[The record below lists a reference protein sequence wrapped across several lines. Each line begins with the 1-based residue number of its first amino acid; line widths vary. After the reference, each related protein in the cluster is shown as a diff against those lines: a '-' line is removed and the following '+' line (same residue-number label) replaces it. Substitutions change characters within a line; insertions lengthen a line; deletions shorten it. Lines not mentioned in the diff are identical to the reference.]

1 VKLLLDT
8 HIWIWSLLEPARIET
23 RVAKALENP
32 ANEKWLSPI
41 SIWEC
46 MVLVGKGRVKLNMDV
61 EEWIARALTEF
72 PPREAPLTTE
82 SCSPGA
88 KFIFLTEI
96 PPTPFSLLPQK
107 FSSLRWL
114 PSTLGCAP
122 QKAFP
127 FFDSVHLTP
136 FLMFKEGPDGKG

>member
-8 HIWIWSLLEPARIET
+8 HIWIWSLLEPARIKT

-82 SCSPGA
+82 VVLAMSKIHLPHRDPADAFLAATA
-88 KFIFLTEI
+88 KVFQLTLVTVDTRLRTAKGISFL
-96 PPTPFSLLPQK
+96 
-107 FSSLRWL
+107 
-114 PSTLGCAP
+114 
-122 QKAFP
+122 
-127 FFDSVHLTP
+127 
-136 FLMFKEGPDGKG
+136 

>member
-8 HIWIWSLLEPARIET
+8 HIWIWSLLEPARIAP

-61 EEWIARALTEF
+61 EEWLAMSKIHLAHRDPADAFLAATAKVFQLTLVTVDT
-72 PPREAPLTTE
+72 RLRT
-82 SCSPGA
+82 A
-88 KFIFLTEI
+88 KGISFL
-96 PPTPFSLLPQK
+96 
-107 FSSLRWL
+107 
-114 PSTLGCAP
+114 
-122 QKAFP
+122 
-127 FFDSVHLTP
+127 
-136 FLMFKEGPDGKG
+136 

>member
-8 HIWIWSLLEPARIET
+8 HIWIWSLLEPARIEP

-32 ANEKWLSPI
+32 ANEKWISPI

-61 EEWIARALTEF
+61 EEWIAQALTEF

-82 SCSPGA
+82 VVLAMSKIHLPHRDSADAFLAATA
-88 KFIFLTEI
+88 KVFQLTLVTVDTRLRTAKGISFL
-96 PPTPFSLLPQK
+96 
-107 FSSLRWL
+107 
-114 PSTLGCAP
+114 
-122 QKAFP
+122 
-127 FFDSVHLTP
+127 
-136 FLMFKEGPDGKG
+136 